1 MRKEEVMGTQVMTGG
16 GFMEKKRH
24 LEGPFAK
31 EILAK
36 MREKGF
42 RKLEEFA
49 DYYDIGRT
57 TVYSLV
63 IGRKIG
69 DKYIKPSLDT
79 LTKLSL
85 ALEIPVENLIERLY
99 PEGSFLTRKE
109 VGVPILGY
117 VGGGPPQLEEIGDR
131 TVPVRVKG
139 SASHLVAFKVRG
151 NSMCAGRR
159 PICDGDIIIV
169 NTQDKGH
176 PGAIVVARLD
186 EGTYVVKKM
195 GPDGTLYSTN
205 PEEPNGPP
213 FIPVDQVAEIV
224 GRVVEVRSK
233 LD

>member
-1 MRKEEVMGTQVMTGG
+1 MERKRY
-16 GFMEKKRH
+16 F
-24 LEGPFAK
+24 EGPFAK

-49 DYYDIGRT
+49 DHYDIGRT

-109 VGVPILGY
+109 VGVPVLGY
-117 VGGGPPQLEEIGDR
+117 VGGGPPQLEEIEER

-139 SASHLVAFKVRG
+139 DASHLVAFKVRG
-151 NSMCAGRR
+151 NSMCAGKR
-159 PICDGDIIIV
+159 PICHGDIVIV

-176 PGAIVVARLD
+176 PGAIVVARLN
-186 EGTYVVKKM
+186 EHTYVVKKM
-195 GPDGTLYSTN
+195 GRDALYSTN
-205 PEEPNGPP
+205 PDENNGPP
-213 FIPVDQVAEIV
+213 VIPKEEVAEIV
-224 GRVVEVRSK
+224 GRVVEVRSR

>member
-1 MRKEEVMGTQVMTGG
+1 MSQITKLDKEKV
-16 GFMEKKRH
+16 K
-24 LEGPFAK
+24 LEGPFAE
-31 EILAK
+31 EILATMK
-36 MREKGF
+36 RLGMR
-42 RKLEEFA
+42 RLEEFA
-49 DYYDIGRT
+49 DTFGLGRT
-57 TVYSLV
+57 TVYNLV
-63 IGRKIG
+63 LGRKVG
-69 DKYIKPSLDT
+69 DKWIKPSLDT
-79 LTKLSL
+79 VVKLSA
-85 ALEIPVENLIERLY
+85 ALDIPVEELIAKLY
-99 PEGSFLTRKE
+99 EDE
-109 VGVPILGY
+109 VPILRRHEAHIPILGY

-159 PICDGDIIIV
+159 PVCDGDVIIV

-176 PGAIVVARLD
+176 PGAIVVARLE
-186 EGTYVVKKM
+186 EGTYVVKRM

-213 FIPVDQVAEIV
+213 VIPVDQVAEIV

>member
-1 MRKEEVMGTQVMTGG
+1 MGRTRTKEA
-16 GFMEKKRH
+16 

-31 EILAK
+31 EIIKK
-36 MREKGF
+36 MKEMGF

-49 DYYDIGRT
+49 DYYNIGRT

-85 ALEIPVENLIERLY
+85 ALEIPVEQLIERLY
-99 PEGSFLTRKE
+99 PEGSFLTKKE
-109 VGVPILGY
+109 VGVPIIGY
-117 VGGGPPQLEEIGDR
+117 VGGGPSQLEEIEEH

-139 SASHLVAFKVRG
+139 DSRHLAAFKVRG

-169 NTQDKGH
+169 NTEDKGH
-176 PGAIVVARLD
+176 PGAIVVARL
-186 EGTYVVKKM
+186 ENGEYVVKLLRH
-195 GPDGTLYSTN
+195 GALYSTN
-205 PEEPNGPP
+205 PEENGPP
-213 FIPVDQVAEIV
+213 VIPLDQVAEIV
-224 GRVVEVRSK
+224 GRVVEVRSR
-233 LD
+233 L

>member
-1 MRKEEVMGTQVMTGG
+1 MNKEREVDRVRDLQ
-16 GFMEKKRH
+16 
-24 LEGPFAK
+24 GPFAR

-36 MREKGF
+36 MKEKGF

-63 IGRKIG
+63 IGRKVG

-79 LTKLSL
+79 LTKLSV
-85 ALEIPVENLIERLY
+85 ALEIPVEKLLERLY

-117 VGGGPPQLEEIGDR
+117 VGGGPAQLEELEDR

-139 SASHLVAFKVRG
+139 DASHLVAFRVRG
-151 NSMCAGRR
+151 NSMCAGKR
-159 PICDGDIIIV
+159 PICHGDIIV
-169 NTQDKGH
+169 VDTRDKGH
-176 PGAIVVARLD
+176 PGAIVVARLNGH
-186 EGTYVVKKM
+186 EYVVKKM

-205 PEEPNGPP
+205 PEEGNGPP
-213 FIPVDQVAEIV
+213 VIRRDEVAEIV
-224 GRVVEVRSK
+224 GRVVEVRSR

>member
-1 MRKEEVMGTQVMTGG
+1 MSTAGRNG
-16 GFMEKKRH
+16 RH
-24 LEGPFAK
+24 ETFWDKGKAELRGPFNDL
-31 EILAK
+31 ILEK
-36 MREKGF
+36 MREWEINS
-42 RKLEEFA
+42 LEEFSRRVGIPRGTI
-49 DYYDIGRT
+49 YYLVRGRQT
-57 TVYSLV
+57 KAGTWV
-63 IGRKIG
+63 
-69 DKYIKPSLDT
+69 KPNIDT
-79 LTKLSL
+79 LVALSK
-85 ALEIPVENLIERLY
+85 ALDVPLHELVYRLEPSAPGY
-99 PEGSFLTRKE
+99 EYRFEHHIS
-109 VGVPILGY
+109 ILGY

-186 EGTYVVKKM
+186 GNSYVVKRM

-213 FIPVDQVAEIV
+213 VIPVDQVAEIV

-233 LD
+233 LE